1 MRNSNIK
8 KLATCAVMLALAFV
22 LSYVK
27 FYEMP
32 NGGAFTLLSMLPLC
46 LVSIKFGL
54 GWGLGTAFCY
64 SLIQLFIDLPDAM
77 SWSLTPQAWIGMI
90 LFDYVVAF
98 TVLGLAGVLRNKGR
112 VGFCIGC
119 GIALVLRYLSS
130 VLSGAVVWQS
140 VGKVIGLTFENTW
153 LFSLVYNGAYM
164 VPEIILTMAAALML
178 SALPQFKKLIKPEN

>member
-32 NGGAFTLLSMLPLC
+32 NGGALTLLSMLPLC
-46 LVSIKFGL
+46 LVSIKYGL

-64 SLIQLFIDLPDAM
+64 SLIQLFIDLPKAM
-77 SWSLTPQAWIGMI
+77 GWGLTPQAWIGMI
-90 LFDYVVAF
+90 LFDYIVAF
-98 TVLGLAGVLRNKGR
+98 TVLGLAGILRKHGR

-119 GIALVLRYLSS
+119 GIALALRYLSS

-140 VGKVIGLTFENTW
+140 VGEVLGLTFENTW

-164 VPEIILTMAAALML
+164 VPEIILTMAAALII
-178 SALPQFKKLIKPEN
+178 SALPQVKKLMVPEE